1 MEEKVRKLYNE
12 WLNHELEDDELTE
25 DLRACKDNEEEIND
39 RFYRS
44 LEFGTAGL
52 RGILGAGT
60 NRMNIYTVGLAT
72 QGYANFL
79 KKKFA
84 RPLVVIGFDSRK
96 NSDVFAKT
104 AATVLAANG
113 VMVQIYNR
121 LLPTPLVSY
130 AIRKLNASGGIM
142 ITASHNPSKYNGYKV
157 FGPDGC
163 QIGPDVADVV
173 AAEMNALDPFE
184 DVKNMTLERALMEGK
199 IQFIVENVI
208 ETFYDKVL
216 KERIFPEAIRNT
228 ELKIVYTPL
237 NGTGNEPVRKTFQR
251 AGYNDVFVVPE
262 QEKPDS
268 DFTTC
273 PYPNPEFREALEL
286 GLKYAEEKGADLL
299 IATDPDCD
307 RVGVAVKGYNG
318 YELLTGNEVGV
329 MMLEYIIRGKKEKDC
344 FPKEPVAVTTI
355 VSTPLTDK
363 ICEKY
368 GIELKRVL
376 TGFKYIGN
384 EITKLEKVGKQNN
397 YLLGYEESYG
407 YLKGIYVRDK
417 DAVTASLTVAEM
429 AAYYKMKGKSLAEVK
444 NDMYLEYGFFINN
457 TENYAF
463 PGASGI
469 GKMNAIMDKL
479 RSERLDGV
487 TGLRL
492 IRFAD
497 YLESYEEK
505 IGGERTAIELPKSNV
520 LCFNFENDFTVLMRP
535 SGTEPKIKFYYTTKG
550 ETKQEAEEQYAE
562 LSAKIKKYFGFDK

>member
-1 MEEKVRKLYNE
+1 MEEKVLKLYNE
-12 WLNHELEDDELTE
+12 WKNYDLEDEELVE
-25 DLRACKDNEEEIND
+25 DLRNCENNEDEIFD

-79 KKKFA
+79 KKKYS
-84 RPLVVIGFDSRK
+84 RPLVIIGFDSRK
-96 NSDVFAKT
+96 NSDVFART
-104 AATVLAANG
+104 AATILAANG

-157 FGPDGC
+157 FGSDGC

-173 AAEMNALDPFE
+173 AEEMNALNPFE
-184 DVKNMTLERALMEGK
+184 DIKNMPFERALMEGK

-216 KERIFPEAIRNT
+216 KERIFPEAIQNT
-228 ELKIVYTPL
+228 ELKIVYSPL

-268 DFTTC
+268 NFTTC

-286 GLKYAEEKGADLL
+286 GLKYAKERDADIL

-307 RVGVAVKGYNG
+307 RVGVAVKSIDG

-363 ICEKY
+363 ICENY
-368 GIELKRVL
+368 GVDLKRVL
-376 TGFKYIGN
+376 TGFKFIGN
-384 EITKLEKVGKQNN
+384 EITKLEKTNKQNN

-417 DAVTASLTVAEM
+417 DAVTSSLMVAEM
-429 AAYYKMKGKSLAEVK
+429 AAYYKMKGKSLAEVR
-444 NDMYLEYGFFINN
+444 NDMYLEYGFFINH
-457 TENYAF
+457 TDNYAF
-463 PGASGI
+463 PGAEG
-469 GKMNAIMDKL
+469 GDKMKAIMERL
-479 RSERLDGV
+479 RSERLEGV

-492 IRFAD
+492 IHFAD
-497 YLESYEEK
+497 YLEQYEEN
-505 IGGERTAIELPKSNV
+505 INGERTAIDLPKSNV

-550 ETKQEAEEQYAE
+550 ETKEDAEEMYAE
-562 LSAKIKKYFGFDK
+562 MSAKIKKYCGLN

>member
-84 RPLVVIGFDSRK
+84 RPLVIIGFDSRK

-104 AATVLAANG
+104 AATILAANG

-157 FGPDGC
+157 FGSDGC

-184 DVKNMTLERALMEGK
+184 DVKNMTFERALMEGK

-216 KERIFPEAIRNT
+216 KECIFPEAIRNT

-268 DFTTC
+268 NFTTC

-286 GLKYAEEKGADLL
+286 GLKYAEEKDADLL

-368 GIELKRVL
+368 GVELKRVL

-417 DAVTASLTVAEM
+417 DAVTSSLMVAEM

-479 RSERLDGV
+479 RSERLEGV

-505 IGGERTAIELPKSNV
+505 IGGEKTTIDLPKSNV

-562 LSAKIKKYFGFDK
+562 LSAKIKKYCGLDK